1 MVLFENSST
10 NECIQ
15 AIIGLF
21 LKIVSSWQN
30 CECQPLHGHLIRR
43 SGGSYHQRILFK
55 FSNFNPDP
63 SGHPIMKK
71 IFLIFLFLTE
81 YCVFAHAQ
89 MAFVD
94 TKYILNRM
102 PDYQDSIKKINRI
115 SAEWQKEIDDKQIVL
130 DKLVNDF
137 ERDQALL
144 TDELSKKRSTDIF
157 IHEKEVRDLQRLRF
171 GFEGD
176 LFRMKKDM
184 LKPME
189 DRVNDAAKTVAI
201 RMSYSLVLDRSEGI
215 TVMFY
220 KSNLDITWDVEKEL
234 GLK

>member
-1 MVLFENSST
+1 
-10 NECIQ
+10 
-15 AIIGLF
+15 
-21 LKIVSSWQN
+21 
-30 CECQPLHGHLIRR
+30 
-43 SGGSYHQRILFK
+43 
-55 FSNFNPDP
+55 
-63 SGHPIMKK
+63 MKK

-102 PDYQDSIKKINRI
+102 PDYQDSVKKINRI
-115 SAEWQKEIDDKQIVL
+115 SAEWQKEIDDKQVVL
-130 DKLVNDF
+130 DKMINDF
-137 ERDQALL
+137 ERDEALL
-144 TDELSKKRSTDIF
+144 TDELTKTRSTDIF
-157 IHEKEVRDLQRLRF
+157 IHEKEVRDMQRLRF

-176 LFRMKKDM
+176 LFKMKKDM

-189 DRVNDAAKTVAI
+189 ERVNDAAKAIAI
-201 RMSYSLVLDRSEGI
+201 RMSYTLVLDRSEGI

-234 GLK
+234 GMK